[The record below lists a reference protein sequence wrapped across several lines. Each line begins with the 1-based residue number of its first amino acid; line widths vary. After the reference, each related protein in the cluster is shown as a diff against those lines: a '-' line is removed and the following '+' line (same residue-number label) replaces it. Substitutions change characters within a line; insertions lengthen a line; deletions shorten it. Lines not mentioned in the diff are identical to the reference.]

1 MKNQL
6 LISLRRLRLS
16 LDTGKITPAEY
27 QERRQSILDSFEPP
41 SREMSPTEG
50 QEGAS
55 RTDDQDSTVNEMLDD
70 PDTVVDFLG
79 DLSQPSPSIFEAD
92 TVALDGLGED
102 EA

>member
-6 LISLRRLRLS
+6 LISLRTLRLS

-41 SREMSPTEG
+41 SRELSPVEG
-50 QEGAS
+50 EGVS
-55 RTDDQDSTVNEMLDD
+55 RTDEQECTVNELLDD

-79 DLSQPSPSIFEAD
+79 DLSQPGPTIFEAD
-92 TVALDGLGED
+92 TVALDSLGED
-102 EA
+102 EP